1 MEKYDGFISVL
12 TINKEQELRKI
23 ESAEKD
29 LADFTARE
37 ASTRADLERFER
49 SADPALKC
57 YFSAMRQL
65 KNIVDYPGYVRDDK
79 NEILLE
85 LRASYDKFQ
94 AKYNVSWE
102 AYEWGHKAKTV
113 AHTMAAMNK
122 RHTEERL
129 GDARRR
135 LSNTD
140 RELARIADKRAT
152 AAAAYA
158 EERLVV
164 AAAAAAPQC
173 WLGVV
178 LIVFYGMKKAKKL
191 F

>member
-1 MEKYDGFISVL
+1 
-12 TINKEQELRKI
+12 
-23 ESAEKD
+23 
-29 LADFTARE
+29 
-37 ASTRADLERFER
+37 
-49 SADPALKC
+49 
-57 YFSAMRQL
+57 
-65 KNIVDYPGYVRDDK
+65 VRDDK

-94 AKYNVSWE
+94 AKYAVPWE
-102 AYEWGHKAKTV
+102 AYEWGHKAKTTS
-113 AHTMAAMNK
+113 HTMAAMNK

-140 RELARIADKRAT
+140 RELARIADKRAA

-164 AAAAAAPQC
+164 AAAAAAPQ
-173 WLGVV
+173 
-178 LIVFYGMKKAKKL
+178 
-191 F
+191 